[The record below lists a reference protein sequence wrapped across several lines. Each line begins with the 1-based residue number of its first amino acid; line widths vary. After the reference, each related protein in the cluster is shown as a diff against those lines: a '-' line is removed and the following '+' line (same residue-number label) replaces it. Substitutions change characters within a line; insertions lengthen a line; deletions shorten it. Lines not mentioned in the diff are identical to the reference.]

1 MSKLT
6 DSFPDPH
13 QVVLRE
19 RELGL
24 HFFLHSAKNASKN
37 VVMKVL

>member
-13 QVVLRE
+13 QVILRE

-24 HFFLHSAKNASKN
+24 YFFLHSAQNASK
-37 VVMKVL
+37 KVAIAT